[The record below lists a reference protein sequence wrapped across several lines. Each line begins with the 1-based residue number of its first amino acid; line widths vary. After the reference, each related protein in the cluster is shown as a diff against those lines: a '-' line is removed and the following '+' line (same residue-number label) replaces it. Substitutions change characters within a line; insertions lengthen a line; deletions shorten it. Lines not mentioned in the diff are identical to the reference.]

1 MPRPLLS
8 VTLGVLLLAGG
19 ARAESFTAEQ
29 RQEIVEIVR
38 AALKTDP
45 SILRDAAVALEHDD
59 ALRQDAAARVA
70 IANAGDALKARA
82 GDPEAGNP
90 AGDVTV
96 VEFYDPRCPYCRRMM
111 PVTDALIKADPGVRI
126 VFKDIPILGAAS
138 VLESKA
144 MLAAQNQNGYLR
156 MQDALLHATP
166 SATTETVRD
175 AARKAGLDPDR
186 LLRDM
191 DDPRIQARIDA
202 NLALARSLGVSGT
215 PAFVVGQKL
224 VPGALELGDLKQLVA
239 EARRHSGG

>member
-1 MPRPLLS
+1 MPRPFLS

-19 ARAESFTAEQ
+19 AHAESFTAEQ
-29 RQEIVEIVR
+29 RHEIVEVVR
-38 AALKTDP
+38 AALKADP
-45 SILRDAAVALEHDD
+45 SILRDAAAALERDD
-59 ALRQDAAARVA
+59 ALRQDAAARAA
-70 IANAGDALKARA
+70 IASASDALKARS

-96 VEFYDPRCPYCRRMM
+96 IEFYDPRCPYCRRML
-111 PVTDALIKADPGVRI
+111 PVVDALIKADPGVRI
-126 VFKDIPILGAAS
+126 VFKDMPILGPAS

-156 MQDALLHATP
+156 MQDALMHDTPAATP
-166 SATTETVRD
+166 DTVRD
-175 AARKAGLDPDR
+175 AARKAGLDADR

-202 NLALARSLGVSGT
+202 NLSLARSLGVSGT

-224 VPGALELGDLKQLVA
+224 VPGAVELGDLKQLVA